1 MKTKTKLLLPLLF
14 FAALLLVPA
23 LTLYGLVKSPSGWSV
38 EENRALADVPEASLQ
53 GMLDGTLAQDLET
66 FYSDHIFARR
76 QLLKLD
82 TLLQMKLLHR
92 PAVHDVVLGDTVLLP
107 APGFSMKLSGEA
119 REAQA
124 VSIAEGLQSVKS
136 AAVLSRLDGKPGARN
151 EKKPGRTPIC
161 AAKVRD
167 SGARHDGRFCRT
179 RRPASLLQPR

>member
-38 EENRALADVPEASLQ
+38 EENRALADVPEGSLQ
-53 GMLDGTLAQDLET
+53 SMLDGTLVQNLET

-107 APGFSMKLSGEA
+107 APGLFFCQKLIDTHNQESHC
-119 REAQA
+119 
-124 VSIAEGLQSVKS
+124 IY
-136 AAVLSRLDGKPGARN
+136 
-151 EKKPGRTPIC
+151 
-161 AAKVRD
+161 
-167 SGARHDGRFCRT
+167 
-179 RRPASLLQPR
+179 

>member
-38 EENRALADVPEASLQ
+38 EENRALADVPEVSLQ
-53 GMLDGTLAQDLET
+53 SMLDGTLVQNLET

-107 APGFSMKLSGEA
+107 APGFSVKLSIDA

-124 VSIAEGLQSVKS
+124 DAIAEGLQSVKS
-136 AAVLSRLDGKPGARN
+136 AADEVGTQLLYTLVP
-151 EKKPGRTPIC
+151 EQRTVY
-161 AAKVRD
+161 AAYYPD
-167 SGARHDGRFCRT
+167 WMEN
-179 RRPASLLQPR
+179 PASETEKNRDALLSLSLIHI